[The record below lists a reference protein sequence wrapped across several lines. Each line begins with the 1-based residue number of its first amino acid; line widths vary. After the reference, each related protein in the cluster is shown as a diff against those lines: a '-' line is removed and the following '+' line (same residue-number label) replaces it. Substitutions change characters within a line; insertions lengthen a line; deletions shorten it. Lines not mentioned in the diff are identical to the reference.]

1 MSVASSISSIIKRY
15 FLSGVLVVV
24 PLILTYL
31 VLRLLFLAVDGVL
44 QPFLHQVLGYYIPG
58 LGLLTTL
65 LVILL
70 AGVLTRGY
78 LGSRIY
84 RMSDHV
90 LERVPIIRPIYTAAK
105 QLLSAV
111 AGPTINSF
119 KEVALIE
126 YPRKGLWAVGFVSN
140 RISVGI
146 GAQTRDVAT
155 IFVPSTPTPV
165 SGFVVLVPVEEVY
178 PLTLSVEDG
187 VKFLVSGGVASPEMI
202 KERADGGT
210 HSEPQNREVS

>member
-1 MSVASSISSIIKRY
+1 MSVAGSISSIIKRY

-44 QPFLHQVLGYYIPG
+44 QPVIHQALGYYIPG
-58 LGLLTTL
+58 LGLLTTIL
-65 LVILL
+65 LILL

-84 RMSDHV
+84 RLGDRV
-90 LERVPIIRPIYTAAK
+90 LERVPIIRPIYSAAK
-105 QLLSAV
+105 QLLGAV

-126 YPRKGLWAVGFVSN
+126 YPRRGMWAIGFVSN
-140 RISVGI
+140 RISVAI
-146 GAQTRDVAT
+146 GDETRKVAT
-155 IFVPSTPTPV
+155 IFIPSTPTPV
-165 SGFVVLVPVEEVY
+165 SGFVVLVPVEEVF
-178 PLTLSVEDG
+178 PLALSIEEG
-187 VKFLVSGGVASPEMI
+187 VKFLVSGGVASPDMI
-202 KERADGGT
+202 NKRAGGDAQG
-210 HSEPQNREVS
+210 EPQKREVS